1 VIPTANPN
9 SRGLKATVLAV
20 TVTAVKVVEAAA
32 VVAVALATAKAVDSA
47 SA

>member
-1 VIPTANPN
+1 VIPTASPN
-9 SRGLKATVLAV
+9 SRGLKATVPAV

-32 VVAVALATAKAVDSA
+32 VAAVALATAKAVGSA